1 MGESYA
7 CEVCLNKAVVNLKNR
22 PLRCALYVF
31 GFFFFPD
38 AELPLFAIRSCFVLS
53 FLELSLCAGNLQL
66 DSRRREFASSGNRKL
81 YFDTHALVCVLE
93 ENGNPLPVV
102 TRCHRETLYLTAS
115 WWSHLISHISLWL
128 WSLQVAFWS
137 VSMFLSSLF
146 FCFFFFFLF
155 KGIFASSV
163 QLRLSSYVFSL
174 SKWSVCL

>member
-1 MGESYA
+1 MPCAFLWVFFIFFLMLS
-7 CEVCLNKAVVNLKNR
+7 CL
-22 PLRCALYVF
+22 C
-31 GFFFFPD
+31 
-38 AELPLFAIRSCFVLS
+38 LPSGPVLNHSVLS
-53 FLELSLCAGNLQL
+53 FLELSLCAGTLQL

-146 FCFFFFFLF
+146 FFFFFCLRAFLLHQYNWDF
-155 KGIFASSV
+155 SPT
-163 QLRLSSYVFSL
+163 FSL
-174 SKWSVCL
+174 CPSEVYVYNITLEVKD

>member
-1 MGESYA
+1 MPCAFLWVFFIFFLMLS
-7 CEVCLNKAVVNLKNR
+7 CL
-22 PLRCALYVF
+22 C
-31 GFFFFPD
+31 
-38 AELPLFAIRSCFVLS
+38 LPSGPVLNHSVLS

-146 FCFFFFFLF
+146 VFFFLF

-163 QLRLSSYVFSL
+163 QLRLFSYVFSL